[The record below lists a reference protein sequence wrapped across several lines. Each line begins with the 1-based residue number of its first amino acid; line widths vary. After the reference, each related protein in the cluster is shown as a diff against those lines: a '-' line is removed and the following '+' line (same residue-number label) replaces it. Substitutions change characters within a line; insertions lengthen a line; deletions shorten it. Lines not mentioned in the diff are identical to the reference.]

1 MIDSLNER
9 IALITGSIGVIKVGG
24 ANEMEVGEVKDR
36 IQDALNATRAAIE
49 EGVIPG
55 GGMSLLYAGNKA

>member
-9 IALITGSIGVIKVGG
+9 ISLITGSIGVIKVGG

-55 GGMSLLYAGNKA
+55 GGMALLYAGNKA